1 MRNSLSE
8 VHPFSKFIFALFII
22 LVTFLLVFIV
32 GFLVAIPIFH
42 INISE
47 LSTTFTDYN
56 DPDNIRFL
64 KYLQTLQAIGLFIIP
79 AFIIGY
85 VFHSKSTEYLKFDKK
100 ITVRPIILTAF
111 ILFASI
117 PIINSFAVLN
127 ESMRFPEWL
136 SGIESWMKEKEASA
150 QLLTE
155 SFLRMDTIQSLVF
168 NIFMIGILPAIG
180 EELIFRGVLQRL
192 FAEWTK
198 NIHWGIIIAAFLFSA
213 MHFQFY
219 GFLPRLMLGILLG
232 YLFYWSGSIWVPIVG
247 HFVNNTAAVVLYYF
261 YADQMTE
268 NIENFGASQGSFGVL
283 VLSIVIVGSLLYLF
297 YKENKRVSISD

>member
-1 MRNSLSE
+1 MRNSLSD
-8 VHPFSKFIFALFII
+8 VHPFSKLIFALFII
-22 LVTFLLVFIV
+22 LVSFLLIFIV
-32 GFLVAIPIFH
+32 GFLFAIPIFH

-47 LSTTFTDYN
+47 LSSTFTDYN
-56 DPDNIRFL
+56 DPDNLKFL

-85 VFHSKSTEYLKFDKK
+85 VFHSKSTVYLKFDKK
-100 ITVRPIILTAF
+100 IAVKPLILAAL

-127 ESMRFPEWL
+127 ESMKFPEWL
-136 SGIESWMKEKEASA
+136 SGVENWMKEKESSA
-150 QLLTE
+150 RLLTE
-155 SFLRMDTIQSLVF
+155 SFLRMDSVWSLAF
-168 NIFMIGILPAIG
+168 NIFMIGILPGIG

-198 NIHWGIIIAAFLFSA
+198 NIHWGIIIAAFLFSS

-219 GFLPRLMLGILLG
+219 GFLPRFMLGVLLG

-247 HFVNNTAAVVLYYF
+247 HFVNNTTAVVLYYF
-261 YADQMTE
+261 YAGQMSE
-268 NIENFGASQGSFGVL
+268 NVESFGVSQGSYGFL
-283 VLSIVIVGSLLYLF
+283 VLSIVIVSSLLYLF
-297 YKENKRVSISD
+297 YKENKNVGIG